1 VSSPAAVVF
10 AADKQK
16 GIDLRAMGQEPGW
29 YLTLDEGHHIVF
41 AANSMEDSLVLVTPS
56 PTMDSLSGATV
67 YRVRSAGRR
76 FMLAV
81 TSGTCHDPLNDV
93 PFDVHVVVTLDD
105 TTYRGCGK
113 RL

>member
-1 VSSPAAVVF
+1 VSSPASVVF

-41 AANSMEDSLVLVTPS
+41 AANSMDDSLILTTPV
-56 PTMDSLSGATV
+56 PTIDSRSGATV
-67 YRVRSAGRR
+67 YAVRSAGRR
-76 FMLAV
+76 FTLAV
-81 TSGTCHDPLNDV
+81 TDGVCRDPLNEV